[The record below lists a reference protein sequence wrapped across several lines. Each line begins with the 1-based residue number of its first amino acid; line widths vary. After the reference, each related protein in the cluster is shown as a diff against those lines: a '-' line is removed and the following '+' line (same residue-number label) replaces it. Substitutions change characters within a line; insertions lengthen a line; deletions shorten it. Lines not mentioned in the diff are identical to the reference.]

1 MAFKFLHAADLHL
14 DSPLRGLER
23 YEGAPVERIRGATRR
38 ALTSLVDT
46 CLDEGVK
53 LLVIAGDV
61 FDGDWLDYSSGLFF
75 VAQLSRLRE
84 ADVAVV
90 WIRGN
95 HDALSKIRRS
105 LRLPSNVREL
115 GVRRAESYELDALG
129 IALHGQG
136 YAQFDVTEDLSA
148 RYPAP
153 VAGALNIGVLHTALT
168 GRAGHE
174 SYAPCRL
181 DGLVDRGYDYWALGH
196 VHQREVVAREPW
208 VVFPGNLQGRHARE
222 TGPKGASLVSVDAG
236 RIVAVEHRSFDVV
249 RWETL
254 TVDASSARHTDD
266 VLDTIRGELS
276 RLLRR
281 ADGRMLAA
289 RVLVGGASAAHDA
302 LGRKGSAFA
311 EQVRALALDV
321 GAGELWVEKVKLLT
335 TPELDLATLRERDDA
350 IGQVA
355 GAIARLR
362 ADPAAL
368 SAFCASEL
376 ADLRGKLPSEL
387 TEGSEGI
394 AWASEEALTEL
405 VSDVE
410 RLLLGRLVSHEDPE
424 SPT

>member
-1 MAFKFLHAADLHL
+1 
-14 DSPLRGLER
+14 
-23 YEGAPVERIRGATRR
+23 
-38 ALTSLVDT
+38 
-46 CLDEGVK
+46 
-53 LLVIAGDV
+53 
-61 FDGDWLDYSSGLFF
+61 
-75 VAQLSRLRE
+75 
-84 ADVAVV
+84 
-90 WIRGN
+90 
-95 HDALSKIRRS
+95 
-105 LRLPSNVREL
+105 
-115 GVRRAESYELDALG
+115 
-129 IALHGQG
+129 
-136 YAQFDVTEDLSA
+136 
-148 RYPAP
+148 
-153 VAGALNIGVLHTALT
+153 
-168 GRAGHE
+168 
-174 SYAPCRL
+174 L

-222 TGPKGASLVSVDAG
+222 TGSKGASVVSVDGG

-254 TVDASSARHTDD
+254 NVDASSARHTDD
-266 VLDTIRGELS
+266 VLDTIRAELS

-335 TPELDLATLRERDDA
+335 TPELDLGALRERDDA

-362 ADPAAL
+362 ANPAEL

-387 TEGSEGI
+387 NESSEGV
-394 AWASEEALTEL
+394 AWASDDALTEL
-405 VSDVE
+405 VADVE
-410 RLLLGRLVSHEDPE
+410 RLLLGRLLSNDEPE